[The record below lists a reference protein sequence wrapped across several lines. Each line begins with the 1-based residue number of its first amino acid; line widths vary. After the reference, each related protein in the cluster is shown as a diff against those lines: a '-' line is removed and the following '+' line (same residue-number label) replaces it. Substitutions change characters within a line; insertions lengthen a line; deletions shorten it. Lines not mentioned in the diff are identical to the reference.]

1 MTMTDIPLAMH
12 RGSDE
17 LPFVDIGDGSRIQ
30 LLQVDI
36 DTGLW
41 VIRTRF
47 SPGYQVQ
54 THKHTGEVFAFTLSG
69 SWKYAEYPEV
79 NRAGSY
85 LYEPAGS
92 IHTLVVPEDNTE
104 VTDVWFAIRGANLNL
119 DPDGNIT
126 SVLDATLVRDGYLL
140 LAEAAGVPNPPVI
153 GL

>member
-12 RGSDE
+12 RGPDE

-47 SPGYQVQ
+47 SPGYEVQ

-69 SWKYAEYPEV
+69 
-79 NRAGSY
+79 
-85 LYEPAGS
+85 
-92 IHTLVVPEDNTE
+92 
-104 VTDVWFAIRGANLNL
+104 ANLNL
-119 DPDGNIT
+119 DPDGNVT